1 MSSSYSARKSGSLPH
16 SGAMAVEDGQ
26 AVLGKY
32 CGVYEKKMNDERIRK
47 DDYLRYTIISN
58 ADYERI
64 RKDDYLR
71 YKIISN
77 ADGRTKQT
85 RHIIIA
91 APPLGRHASS

>member
-1 MSSSYSARKSGSLPH
+1 
-16 SGAMAVEDGQ
+16 MAVEDGQ

-58 ADYERI
+58 AD
-64 RKDDYLR
+64 
-71 YKIISN
+71 
-77 ADGRTKQT
+77 GRTKQT